1 MKWLRTYVFRSKI
14 FWGYFFLFLGIAVF
28 VISGLEMGWI
38 HKELEDKR
46 HQEIE
51 VIQKKAE
58 SIALDLDEQM
68 TGMRMTVLK
77 IISGSEFKKY
87 YQNSNAYYKIE
98 FIDDM
103 REKAESINLVKEYF
117 VAYPGKHEIISNHF
131 GTVSFSDYVKY
142 MFGKEAVNSL
152 TDTFMQE
159 YMYSDERLILHR
171 YEDDVF
177 VVFPFMQ
184 LHATARPDVGGMF
197 VYLVKEREILD
208 RAEFL
213 VGKINGE
220 LYVSYGDFRLLGEE
234 EEAVADQDNEMIA
247 VSAASGD
254 IRVQLRL
261 HEESLQGYF
270 IKSMVQIDLKWF
282 WIAIVLAFAL
292 AYVTTLPIYKITK
305 KIGLFKNATDVVDWN
320 HIEKE
325 LEKLLYSNKKY
336 NEDQYRMLQQQILRL
351 VISGKYIDSF
361 SSFLLFFN
369 IKADYLLYCV
379 FTCRLNIDDIEQ
391 NREEQQYIMEQI
403 EGLSDSMSAYY
414 PCWES
419 NTIVKILVGTEGRQ
433 QVETVSEK
441 IGRFFD
447 SMHIE
452 AAIELIEY
460 GDSLSALHGG
470 KVSDYEQ
477 GIELQNSENKVSG
490 LTQRAIE
497 YIQEHYMG
505 LDISLENVADHLQI
519 TPSYLSR
526 IIKKEVGVNYKE
538 YVTRL
543 KIEKAKEMLLEED
556 ATVISVGEKIGYF
569 NTSYFIKVFRNYT
582 GVTPDRWRKQHD
594 ADAEENAEE
603 IIKQKKKGL

>member
-28 VISGLEMGWI
+28 VISGLELGWLY
-38 HKELEDKR
+38 KELEDKR
-46 HQEIE
+46 QQEIE

-131 GTVSFSDYVKY
+131 GSLSFSDYVKY

-152 TDTFMQE
+152 TDTFTQE
-159 YMYSDERLILHR
+159 YMNSDERLILHR
-171 YEDDVF
+171 YEDVTF

-197 VYLVKEREILD
+197 VYLIKDREILD
-208 RAEFL
+208 RADFL

-220 LYVSYGDFRLLGEE
+220 LYVSYGDFKMLGDK
-234 EEAVADQDNEMIA
+234 EEAVANQDSEMVE
-247 VSAASGD
+247 VSAASGE
-254 IRVQLRL
+254 IRVLLRL
-261 HEESLQGYF
+261 HEEALQGYF
-270 IKSMVQIDLKWF
+270 MKSMVQINLRWF
-282 WIAIVLAFAL
+282 WIGVVLAFVL
-292 AYVTTLPIYKITK
+292 AYITTLPIYKLTK
-305 KIGLFKNATDVVDWN
+305 KIGLFKNATDIVDWN

-336 NEDQYRMLQQQILRL
+336 NEDHYRFLQQQILRL

-361 SSFLLFFN
+361 NSFLLFFN

-379 FTCRLNIDDIEQ
+379 FTCNLNINDIES
-391 NREEQQYIMEQI
+391 NREEQQYIMERI
-403 EGLSDSMSAYY
+403 EELSDSSSAYY
-414 PCWES
+414 PYWES
-419 NTIVKILVGTEGRQ
+419 DTMVKILVGTEGGQ
-433 QVETVSEK
+433 EIITVTDK
-441 IGRFFD
+441 IKYFFD
-447 SMHIE
+447 SVEIG
-452 AAIELIEY
+452 ADIELIEY
-460 GDSLSALHGG
+460 GNALESLQG
-470 KVSDYEQ
+470 KKVYDCEH
-477 GIELQNSENKVSG
+477 GIELLNSENKVSD
-490 LTQRAIE
+490 LTQRALE
-497 YIQEHYMG
+497 YIQEHYME

-543 KIEKAKEMLLEED
+543 KIEKAMEMLLEEE
-556 ATVISVGEKIGYF
+556 ATVISVSEKIGYF

-582 GVTPDRWRKQHD
+582 GMTPDRWRKQHD
-594 ADAEENAEE
+594 ADVKE
-603 IIKQKKKGL
+603 K